1 MNSEIYA
8 SVGRNG
14 APVFEYDFTEE
25 YLLKLR
31 GASYIPVRKKE
42 GYKNKKSCC
51 DVLHYESPLMK
62 GINNARPH
70 GRK

>member
-8 SVGRNG
+8 RAGRNS

-31 GASYIPVRKKE
+31 GADYIPVRKKE
-42 GYKNKKSCC
+42 GYKNKKSCR
-51 DVLHYESPLMK
+51 DVLRYESPLMK